1 MTEEAIPELNV
12 GVVGHIDHGKTTILH
27 KLTGKFP
34 DTHSE
39 ELKRGITIK
48 LGYTDMTIYKNGEN
62 YNNKKEGKPIRYI
75 SFIDAPG
82 HEMLM
87 ATMLSGAAIIDAAVL
102 VIAANEGIKPQT
114 REHFIALQA
123 KKIKE
128 IIIVQNKI
136 DLVTKEQAIKNYNEI
151 KEFVKGTVAENSPII
166 PISAQQEINLDKL
179 IEALAKLEIP
189 KRNVEANPVFLVAR
203 SFDINRPGSSV
214 EKLHGGVLGGI
225 LKEGKLKVGDEIEIK
240 PGLIIKKA
248 NQQMYQTLTTKILSI
263 HKGNESLEE
272 VSPGASIAIETE
284 LDPFLT
290 KADSLS
296 GCLVGLKE
304 KLPEISYKVKIKTN
318 LFKEVLGI
326 SEHKEVSPL
335 KTKEMLMLSVN
346 TTITVGTIEKISKDE
361 IELFL
366 NIPIVLLKGSNV
378 GLARNIDSHWR
389 LIGFGEII

>member
-1 MTEEAIPELNV
+1 M
-12 GVVGHIDHGKTTILH
+12 
-27 KLTGKFP
+27 
-34 DTHSE
+34 
-39 ELKRGITIK
+39 
-48 LGYTDMTIYKNGEN
+48 
-62 YNNKKEGKPIRYI
+62 
-75 SFIDAPG
+75 
-82 HEMLM
+82 
-87 ATMLSGAAIIDAAVL
+87 
-102 VIAANEGIKPQT
+102 
-114 REHFIALQA
+114 
-123 KKIKE
+123 
-128 IIIVQNKI
+128 
-136 DLVTKEQAIKNYNEI
+136 VTKEQAIKNYNEI

-179 IEALAKLEIP
+179 IEAIAKLEIP
-189 KRNVEANPVFLVAR
+189 KRNVEADPVFLIAR
-203 SFDINRPGSSV
+203 SFDINRPGTSF

-225 LKEGKLKVGDEIEIK
+225 LKEGKLKIGDEIEIK
-240 PGLIIKKA
+240 PGLMTKKA
-248 NQQMYQTLTTKILSI
+248 NQQIYQTLTTKILSI
-263 HKGNESLEE
+263 HKGNESIEE

-296 GCLVGLKE
+296 GCLVGLKG

-326 SEHKEVSPL
+326 NEHKEVSPL
-335 KTKEMLMLSVN
+335 KTKELLMLSVN

-378 GLARNIDSHWR
+378 GIARNIDGHWR